1 MPKFLFEFG
10 LNFNIYLSSCKWKFF
25 LEGTFKKRAFL
36 NGKCGLKRY
45 AVIRQ
50 MPGDVVCQQAGE
62 DAGDQRKGEEHRQ

>member
-1 MPKFLFEFG
+1 
-10 LNFNIYLSSCKWKFF
+10 